1 MPPQGL
7 HKLFSARLQS
17 QSLNLRHVKTYHPPG
32 VQAARATTMNGK
44 FTQEE
49 AAFWTDK
56 EMLKSST
63 RWDIQGRVGE
73 GWGDAQT

>member
-1 MPPQGL
+1 
-7 HKLFSARLQS
+7 
-17 QSLNLRHVKTYHPPG
+17 
-32 VQAARATTMNGK
+32 MNGK

-56 EMLKSST
+56 ETLKSST

-73 GWGDAQT
+73 GGVMHGLKVTGVFIWQKRMPVYSIFPSFPIIPSCY

>member
-1 MPPQGL
+1 
-7 HKLFSARLQS
+7 
-17 QSLNLRHVKTYHPPG
+17 
-32 VQAARATTMNGK
+32 MNGK

-73 GWGDAQT
+73 GGVMHGLKVTGVFIWQKKNVSLQHLSIIPHYSILLLAQTGWQCGPG

>member
-1 MPPQGL
+1 
-7 HKLFSARLQS
+7 
-17 QSLNLRHVKTYHPPG
+17 
-32 VQAARATTMNGK
+32 MNGK

-63 RWDIQGRVGE
+63 WWDIQGRVGE
-73 GWGDAQT
+73 GGVMHGLKVTGVFIWQKRMSVYSIFPSFPIIPSCY